1 MDENKSFIEWRK
13 QLAELQEKFPQAT
26 LTPYEKNF
34 EVWKQLWHVV
44 EKADVLIQ
52 IIDGRNPLFFRCEDL
67 DKYVS
72 EVSKVKKTFLLVNK
86 ADLIPATVRKS
97 ISAMLT
103 KIDIRHAFFSALVE
117 QEKIDI
123 QDEQNLLI
131 ESPQQALEKTED
143 VSGFIGTDHL
153 FDRHQLL
160 SLFQCFKNE
169 FASEKEKVLAQFEQ
183 SNQGGQATNKP
194 DYIDLSN
201 RPLIVGMVGFPNVG
215 KSSAINAVC
224 GKKKVGV
231 DCKPGKTKNLQT
243 IILSPYITL
252 CDCPGLV
259 FPSVVSSKAEM
270 TCNGVLSVESTIME
284 FIEPVEFILSKVPT
298 DLLGRLYKLPLAVA
312 TSNRES
318 KSQSLTPIKEEE
330 EVTKH
335 ESKADNKNEPHTPV
349 DSTVNKE
356 QAQQPTENKNQSSE
370 VKKEEPETEKVA
382 MPSNML
388 FFRKPQPQQ
397 ISESEIQEEKPI
409 EKDTVSRI
417 FEKKAEKTSKFGN
430 RYNRITA
437 RELLQLFAG
446 TRGYVTGSALPDE
459 SKAAK
464 IIIRDFVNGRIPHF
478 DVIDEDVDI
487 KEAAFDELYNNMED
501 TSEHLMPIKNLKM
514 SDLLFNEKQMGETG
528 LYNGLQGMMDV
539 NKELQLQKMAFLE
552 NISEQEILD
561 LVEGKRVAGVKLEK
575 GERRELKHLIK
586 SDPPIEQV
594 ISLLAGIIFKGEGTN
609 EFVKIKSQA
618 VHKK

>member
-52 IIDGRNPLFFRCEDL
+52 IIDGRNALFFRCEDL
-67 DKYVS
+67 DNYVR
-72 EVSKVKKTFLLVNK
+72 EVSKLKKTFLLVNK
-86 ADLIPATVRKS
+86 ADLIPASVRKC
-97 ISAMLT
+97 ISVNLSKMG
-103 KIDIRHAFFSALVE
+103 IRHAFFSALIE

-131 ESPQQALEKTED
+131 ESTQQALEKTED
-143 VSGFIGTDHL
+143 VTELIGTGHV

-169 FASEKEKVLAQFEQ
+169 FAAEKDKALAQLKQ
-183 SNQGGQATNKP
+183 SNQNNAKP
-194 DYIDLSN
+194 EYIDLSN

-243 IILSPYITL
+243 ILLSPYITL

-284 FIEPVEFILSKVPT
+284 FIEPIEFILSKVPT

-312 TSNRES
+312 TSNRDN
-318 KSQSLTPIKEEE
+318 KPQALTQIEEEEAIKEEQKPE
-330 EVTKH
+330 EKTH
-335 ESKADNKNEPHTPV
+335 TEPANT
-349 DSTVNKE
+349 KE
-356 QAQQPTENKNQSSE
+356 QVQPVEIKEKTPE
-370 VKKEEPETEKVA
+370 VEKTEPEVEKVA

-388 FFRKPQPQQ
+388 FFRKTQAQE
-397 ISESEIQEEKPI
+397 ISETETPKEKTA
-409 EKDTVSRI
+409 EKEPGSR
-417 FEKKAEKTSKFGN
+417 FTEKKADKGPKYGH
-430 RYNRITA
+430 RYSRVSA

-464 IIIRDFVNGRIPHF
+464 LIIRDFVNGRIPHF
-478 DVIDEDVDI
+478 EVPEDDIDI
-487 KEAAFDELYNNMED
+487 KEVAFDELYNNMED

-514 SDLLFNEKQMGETG
+514 SDLLFSEKQVGETG
-528 LYNGLQGMMDV
+528 LFNSLQGMMDV
-539 NKELQLQKMAFLE
+539 NRDLQMQKMAFLE
-552 NISEQEILD
+552 NITEQDILD
-561 LVEGKRVAGVKLEK
+561 MVEGKRVGGVRLEK
-575 GERRELKHLIK
+575 NERRELKHLIK

-594 ISLLAGIIFKGEGTN
+594 IAQLAGVIFKGDGVN
-609 EFVKIKSQA
+609 EFVKIKSHA